1 MLTEQQPTEI
11 IATQE
16 CRACAARFL
25 KQHDKFCRRCGVRH
39 PEGNTGTTDL
49 NGFSAHETQ
58 LLTDRTEELQ
68 TYSAQMIRIVTQNVS
83 MKVSKQKTGRG
94 FRRLI
99 CTLITLPIWMLIVL
113 LSPLDAY
120 TAAKAAAEYDLRLT
134 N

>member
-1 MLTEQQPTEI
+1 MLTQQQPTEV
-11 IATQE
+11 IAMQE
-16 CRACAARFL
+16 CSACARFL
-25 KQHDKFCRRCGVRH
+25 KQHDKFCRRCGVRR
-39 PEGNTGTTDL
+39 PEGNTGTTDS
-49 NGFSAHETQ
+49 NRFCARETQ

-68 TYSAQMIRIVTQNVS
+68 TYSALMIRIVTQNVS